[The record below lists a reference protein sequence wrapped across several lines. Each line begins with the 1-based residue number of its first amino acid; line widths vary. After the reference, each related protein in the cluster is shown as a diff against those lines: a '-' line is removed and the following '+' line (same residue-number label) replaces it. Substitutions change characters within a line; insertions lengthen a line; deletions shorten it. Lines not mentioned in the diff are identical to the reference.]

1 MKPVVQISLDVPTI
15 AEALELAEV
24 AVRAGVDWL
33 EAGTPLIL
41 GEGVH
46 AITALKKRFPDR
58 KVVADLKTMDGGYQE
73 CEMMALAGA
82 DMVVVMGQAHPAT
95 WRAVV
100 KAARKYRIKV
110 MGDIMICPDP
120 VAAARQMVAEG
131 IDYIIVHTGYDE
143 RHEETWKTP
152 FDHLEA
158 VVQAVAPVPVQA
170 VGGLKIDQIKQMP
183 RYGAPLVVVG
193 APLAIDDK
201 VFRAADG
208 DLEAKLREVVEAVR
222 SWKYE

>member
-15 AEALELAEV
+15 QEALELAEV

-41 GEGVH
+41 GEGTH
-46 AITALKKRFPDR
+46 AVEALKKRFPDH

-73 CEMMALAGA
+73 CEMMAQAGA
-82 DMVVVMGQAHPAT
+82 DFVVVMGRAHPAT

-100 KAARKYRIKV
+100 KGARQYGIKV
-110 MGDIMICPDP
+110 MGDVMNCEDKPATAKAMI
-120 VAAARQMVAEG
+120 AAGV
-131 IDYIIVHTGYDE
+131 DYIIVHTGYDE

-152 FDHLEA
+152 FDDLEA
-158 VVQAVAPVPVQA
+158 VVKAVAPAPVQA
-170 VGGLKIDQIKQMP
+170 VGGLKLDQIKQMP
-183 RYGAPLVVVG
+183 KYGAPLVVVG

-208 DLEAKLREVVEAVR
+208 NLEAVLREVVAAVH
-222 SWKYE
+222 SW

>member
-41 GEGVH
+41 GEGCH
-46 AITALKKRFPDR
+46 GIRALKERFPD
-58 KVVADLKTMDGGYQE
+58 KLVVADLKTMDGGYQE
-73 CEMMALAGA
+73 CEMMAKAGA
-82 DMVVVMGQAHPAT
+82 DMVVVMGQAHLAT

-100 KAARKYRIKV
+100 RAARDNGIKV
-110 MGDIMICPDP
+110 MGDVMLCPDK
-120 VAAARQMVAEG
+120 VATAKAMVAEG

-143 RHEETWKTP
+143 RHLETHKRP
-152 FDHLEA
+152 FDDLEA
-158 VVQAVAPVPVQA
+158 VVKAVAPVPVQA
-170 VGGLKIDQIKQMP
+170 VGGLTVDEIKRMP
-183 RYGAPLVVVG
+183 TYGAPLVVVG

-208 DLEAKLREVVEAVR
+208 DLEVVLREVVNAVR
-222 SWKYE
+222 SW